1 MFTQRRVMCRAL
13 LMILMFDSDDNVSH
27 TKIYTWQTN
36 FGCPTGPTS
45 GLNKHHYSADWCT
58 VAQSHACFRCWRWT
72 KRSLV
77 DPKPNHLTVKSRGI
91 VHSSKFCRALT
102 LIKILARTLSS
113 LSWATCVKPLTA
125 YWRYHRYVTTFR
137 IIDRRRCSSNP
148 VTNNKKPNRNP
159 NRNPNP
165 NPTTIPAPP
174 STTILTPKGFQIHFG
189 HWSFHIFQ
197 NDFIA
202 IWYETMA
209 SFCFHRRSFTR

>member
-1 MFTQRRVMCRAL
+1 MLRGNINVYRRRRGPS
-13 LMILMFDSDDNVSH
+13 FD
-27 TKIYTWQTN
+27 
-36 FGCPTGPTS
+36 PT
-45 GLNKHHYSADWCT
+45 
-58 VAQSHACFRCWRWT
+58 
-72 KRSLV
+72 
-77 DPKPNHLTVKSRGI
+77 PNPPHGQTVKSWGSC
-91 VHSSKFCRALT
+91 HFSKFCRNLT
-102 LIKILARTLSS
+102 LTKILVVTLLS
-113 LSWATCVKPLTA
+113 LSWATCIKPLTTC
-125 YWRYHRYVTTFR
+125 WRFYRYATTCR
-137 IIDRRRCSSNP
+137 LIDNRRCSSNP

>member
-1 MFTQRRVMCRAL
+1 MRAFGVDGEWRGPSL
-13 LMILMFDSDDNVSH
+13 TLSQITSQWKAEGSSIL
-27 TKIYTWQTN
+27 
-36 FGCPTGPTS
+36 P
-45 GLNKHHYSADWCT
+45 
-58 VAQSHACFRCWRWT
+58 
-72 KRSLV
+72 
-77 DPKPNHLTVKSRGI
+77 
-91 VHSSKFCRALT
+91 SKFCRALT